1 MSSLYL
7 EKKKAHSLIE
17 KSNVSL
23 GSLIFGNL
31 FKQKT
36 SNSKAKK
43 DIPVFEKETLA
54 PVVYYQC
61 VICMDQIT
69 SGTYFSRNTGSCDH
83 QACIGCTRSYFMNS
97 LKDDRYNK
105 SYESI
110 ECPAQNCQK
119 KFITSKFLSSIL
131 SNQEADEWWRAALT
145 KTLIENKVR
154 CPKENCKAIFDAN
167 IKDIKQC
174 TFTECYECHRGF
186 CMACQEK
193 WHPGVIKIVS
203 DEEALERTLIHAQK
217 KMWSRCPKCLQFV
230 ERMGGCL
237 DIRCRCGISFCYRC
251 GGQMLQHNVCAR
263 QCNNFTETELA
274 SVRKSMFASKPTIA

>member
-69 SGTYFSRNTGSCDH
+69 SGTYFSRNIGSCDH

-131 SNQEADEWWRAALT
+131 SNQEADEWSVVLR
-145 KTLIENKVR
+145 KT
-154 CPKENCKAIFDAN
+154 
-167 IKDIKQC
+167 
-174 TFTECYECHRGF
+174 CHRGF